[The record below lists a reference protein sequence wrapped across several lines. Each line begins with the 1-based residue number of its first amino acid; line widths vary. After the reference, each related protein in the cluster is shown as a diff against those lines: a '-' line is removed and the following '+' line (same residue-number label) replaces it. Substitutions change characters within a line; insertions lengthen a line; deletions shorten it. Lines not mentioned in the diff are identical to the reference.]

1 VLWVLEQSREGSRPD
16 RLILRA
22 KSQLRGVG
30 EPRRPGYAWHAGVLK
45 AAVDVLFEATEW
57 GRNVPLDLV
66 WEAIEKTV
74 GSWARL
80 RAAVERVQESSP
92 PPGPDLDG
100 QWRAKVV
107 ERYATARGFGKMLCQ
122 VIEFGATAD
131 AQKVLTRDA
140 RSGWSAQCPA
150 HRAGNPR
157 ATSIRA
163 ASRWTWCR
171 AAGGSRGLPHGQ
183 VSGRRHGRESAVIV
197 GEPTVGRPQP
207 AEKLI
212 IAREDPRLRPSRAMI
227 NRVDARWPNPRR
239 I

>member
-1 VLWVLEQSREGSRPD
+1 MKQSREGSRPD

-45 AAVDVLFEATEW
+45 AAVEVLFEATEW

-140 RSGWSAQCPA
+140 RSGWSARCPA
-150 HRAGNPR
+150 HRAGTQGLPR
-157 ATSIRA
+157 YVPRRSRPGAGRLA
-163 ASRWTWCR
+163 AAVVFPMDRS
-171 AAGGSRGLPHGQ
+171 AAG
-183 VSGRRHGRESAVIV
+183 V
-197 GEPTVGRPQP
+197 TVGSPP
-207 AEKLI
+207 SLSAN
-212 IAREDPRLRPSRAMI
+212 RPSGG
-227 NRVDARWPNPRR
+227 PSPPKS
-239 I
+239 